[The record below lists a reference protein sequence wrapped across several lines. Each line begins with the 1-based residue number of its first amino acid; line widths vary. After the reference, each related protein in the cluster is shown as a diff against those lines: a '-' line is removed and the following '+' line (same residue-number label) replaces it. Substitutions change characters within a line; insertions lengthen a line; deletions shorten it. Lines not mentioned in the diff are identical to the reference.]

1 MTDLP
6 PLKLEHWRRYRGL
19 SQRDLAK
26 AAGVSQVTVHLLEQT
41 EQRAQP
47 RTLRKLAKAL
57 ECSPSELYF
66 SPLEVESPGR
76 S

>member
-26 AAGVSQVTVHLLEQT
+26 AAGVSQVTVHLLERTDQKV
-41 EQRAQP
+41 QP

-57 ECSPSELYF
+57 ECSPSQLYF
-66 SPLEVESPGR
+66 SPLEVESAGQA
-76 S
+76 